1 MAEKNKKEKD
11 YSNYYE
17 KKVSINP
24 MTDAFSMDED
34 KPSIAGAM
42 AKGIKESSKD
52 IATGITKEI
61 PNEGRMYTLAQK
73 VARSPKEIVAPTGIG
88 ISGGAGYVAGRYDE
102 KDSKKM
108 VTDKEIYNDQMSNNP
123 RYVSAQPKMSD
134 TDMESLE
141 RSISGISP
149 SGYKKGGVSKMKEIE
164 SGGKKTATQDYE
176 YGHDNKM
183 FDKLGIETDYEEVF
197 KKAKG
202 GMSVEEYEHAQ
213 KNPHSRNSYKDG
225 GDIHVTKGHDYIKDL
240 IKWKADQ
247 NQVK

>member
-1 MAEKNKKEKD
+1 MADKNKKEKD
-11 YSNYYE
+11 YLGAYE
-17 KKVSINP
+17 KKVAINP
-24 MTDAFSMDED
+24 MTEAFGMDEE
-34 KPSIAGAM
+34 KASLAGAM
-42 AKGIKESSKD
+42 AKGVKESSKD
-52 IATGITKEI
+52 LATGITKEI
-61 PNEGRMYTLAQK
+61 PNEGRIYTATRK
-73 VARSPKEIVAPTGIG
+73 IARSPEGIVAGTGIG
-88 ISGGAGYVAGRYDE
+88 GGAGYVAGRYDE

-149 SGYKKGGVSKMKEIE
+149 SSYKKGGVSKMKEIE

-183 FDKLGIETDYEEVF
+183 FDKLGTETDYEEVF

-202 GMSVEEYEHAQ
+202 GMSVEEYAHAQ
-213 KNPHSRNSYKDG
+213 KNPHSRNAYKDG

-240 IKWKADQ
+240 IK
-247 NQVK
+247 